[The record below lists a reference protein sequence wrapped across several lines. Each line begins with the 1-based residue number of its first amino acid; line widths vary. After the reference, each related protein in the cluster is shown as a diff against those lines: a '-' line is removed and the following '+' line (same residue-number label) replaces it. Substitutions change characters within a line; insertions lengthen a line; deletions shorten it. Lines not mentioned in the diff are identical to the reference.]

1 VFTLRAPPHASPGT
15 TTDSHSN
22 DDDDDDD
29 DDDDFTNRRDL
40 HTRRSN
46 IIFAFES
53 AASSSTCADR
63 AT

>member
-1 VFTLRAPPHASPGT
+1 MFTLRAPPHASPGT

-46 IIFAFES
+46 ITFAFES
-53 AASSSTCADR
+53 SASSSTCADR